1 MNARFYNP
9 TVLMAMAMMAVIA
22 MMVLPMPAWMLD
34 LGLVASFAV
43 AILVFSI
50 TLFVERPLDFSS
62 FPTVLLVSLL
72 LRLSLNV
79 SSTKLII
86 GQGHTGASAAGH
98 VIEGFADF
106 VIGGSVILGLV
117 TFGVLMIVN
126 FVVINKGA
134 ARMAEVGAR
143 FALDAMPGKQLAIDS
158 DMAAGAI
165 THAEAKARRE
175 REQAETTFF
184 GSLDG
189 ASKFVKGDA
198 VAGLLITAL
207 NLIVGLVMGIG
218 VHGMPASQAFETYSI
233 LTIGDGLVSQIP
245 AVIISVASAMLLARS
260 ADKGSADTTILRQ
273 LGQSAAAVRTVGL
286 LMGGFAF
293 VPGLPTF
300 PFVVLA
306 AGLFALGGYLARR
319 EARVRLAAETPPE
332 EPPAPH
338 RDLIGDLLDLDDIH
352 VEFAPDLLP
361 TVLDPGSGLDSRIE
375 SIRKHIASAFGII
388 LPEIRLSDNAG
399 LGPGHYV
406 IRIQGVE
413 VAADTLEPD
422 NVLAITNGEDTDLEG
437 RSVTEPVFGAPAL
450 WILPSQQEEA
460 ALNGITVVQPN
471 EVLATHLLEVIKQ
484 NLSRLLTAKSLKK
497 LMEEVTRLSDEG
509 RSEANRKLIADIVPE
524 RVPFETLLGVMRL
537 LLDERVSVRNWP
549 LILETL
555 AEHRGTNATPE
566 TLCEFVR
573 RKLGFQIVSEFKRDD
588 GTLPLIQLSAEWE
601 KLFHEHQY
609 ALADGATSV
618 ALPPDRFNH
627 LANQIGEKVAKASAP
642 GTYPAVV
649 VGATRR
655 RFVRTV
661 VAARGLSNPVLSY
674 EEIGTSG
681 RPAIVGVVAA

>member
-1 MNARFYNP
+1 MMRSLNP
-9 TVLMAMAMMAVIA
+9 TVLMAIALIAVIA
-22 MMVLPMPAWMLD
+22 MMVLPMPPWLLD
-34 LGLVASFAV
+34 LGLVVSFAI

-50 TLFVERPLDFSS
+50 TLFVEKPLDFSS

-86 GQGHTGASAAGH
+86 GQGHTGTNAAGH
-98 VIEGFADF
+98 VIEGFAEF
-106 VIGGSVILGLV
+106 IIGGSVILGLV

-165 THAEAKARRE
+165 THAEARARRE
-175 REQAETTFF
+175 KEQAETTFF

-198 VAGLLITAL
+198 IAGLLITAL
-207 NLIVGLVMGIG
+207 NLIVGLIMGIG
-218 VHGMPASQAFETYSI
+218 VHGMPAAQAFETYSI

-260 ADKGSADTTILRQ
+260 SDKGAADTTILRQ
-273 LGQSAAAVRTVGL
+273 LGQSAAAMRTVSL
-286 LMGGFAF
+286 LMGAFAF
-293 VPGLPTF
+293 VPGLPTL
-300 PFVVLA
+300 PFLICA
-306 AGLFALGGYLARR
+306 GGLFLIAGVLTKRDRKAALVPDVPAEPILPR
-319 EARVRLAAETPPE
+319 EES
-332 EPPAPH
+332 
-338 RDLIGDLLDLDDIH
+338 IGDILDLDDIH
-352 VEFAPDLLP
+352 VEFSPDLLP
-361 TVLDPGSGLDSRIE
+361 TVLDPMAGLDGRIA
-375 SIRKHIASAFGII
+375 SIRKFIASSYGII

-399 LGPGHYV
+399 LAPGQYL

-413 VAADTLEPD
+413 VARDKLEPD
-422 NVLAITNGEDTDLEG
+422 NVLAITNGEVSDLRGTE
-437 RSVTEPVFGAPAL
+437 VKEPVFGAPAL
-450 WILPSQQEEA
+450 WIAHSAQEIA
-460 ALNGITVVQPN
+460 AISGITVVQPN

-484 NLSRLLTAKSLKK
+484 NLGRLLTAKSLKR
-497 LMEEVTRLSDEG
+497 LMEEVTKLSDAG
-509 RSEANRKLIADIVPE
+509 RSEANRKLISDLVPD
-524 RVPFETLLGVMRL
+524 RVPFEGLLSVLRL

-573 RKLGFQIVSEFKRDD
+573 RKLGFQIIAEFKRDD
-588 GTLPLIQLSAEWE
+588 GSLPLVQLAPEWE
-601 KLFHEHQY
+601 VMFTEHQFG
-609 ALADGATSV
+609 LADGTSSV
-618 ALPPDRFNH
+618 ALPPDKFNR
-627 LANQIGEKVAKASAP
+627 LANQIGEKIAKVSQP

-649 VGATRR
+649 VPSPRR
-655 RFVRTV
+655 RFVRSV
-661 VAARGLSNPVLSY
+661 VSARGLANPVISY
-674 EEIGTSG
+674 EEIGGGG